1 MQKIQLLFESH
12 ILMKYS
18 RVCLHSFGY
27 ELPPNVV
34 TSADLEQQL
43 APVYERLK
51 LPEGRLELMSGIRS
65 RRYWDAGTL
74 PSHGAVLAG
83 RKALLASGLAASDI
97 DFMVFTSV
105 SRDMMEPAT
114 ASFVHHSLGLPDHCQ
129 IFDISN
135 ACLGFINGML
145 MLANMIELGQAR
157 YGLIVASET
166 AEDLIRST
174 IQQLLADET
183 LTRKTIKPAFAS
195 LTIGSGAVALVMG
208 SRKVQDSGHRLLG
221 GACRANTRHNNLCHG
236 GQNAEQDTLMST
248 DAELLLVSGIETAAS
263 CWQDFIKETGW
274 NKDSIDRFFCHQV
287 GQAHARQLF
296 AALELHQER
305 NFETLSVL
313 GNVGSVSAPITMAM
327 GLEKGMLK
335 SGQKAA
341 LLGIG
346 SGINSVMLG
355 IEW

>member
-1 MQKIQLLFESH
+1 
-12 ILMKYS
+12 MKYS

-27 ELPPNVV
+27 ELPPNIV

-43 APVYERLK
+43 SSVYKRLK

-65 RRYWDAGTL
+65 RRFWNPETL
-74 PSHGAVLAG
+74 PSEGAILAG
-83 RKALLASGLAASDI
+83 RKALLASGLTASDI

-114 ASFVHHSLGLPDHCQ
+114 ASFVHHGLGLGSRCQ

-135 ACLGFINGML
+135 ACLGFLNGML
-145 MLANMIELGQAR
+145 MLANMIELGQVR
-157 YGLIVASET
+157 HGLIVASET
-166 AEDLIRST
+166 AEDLVCST
-174 IQQLLADET
+174 IEKLQADEA

-195 LTIGSGAVALVMG
+195 MTIGSGAVALVMG
-208 SRKVQDSGHRLLG
+208 SKKVQDTGHRLVG
-221 GACRANTRHNNLCHG
+221 GAWRANTRHSDLCHG
-236 GQNAEQDTLMST
+236 GQQQETQGTLMTT
-248 DAELLLVSGIETAAS
+248 DSELLLEKGVETAEL
-263 CWQDFIKETGW
+263 CWQDFQKETGW
-274 NKDSIDRFFCHQV
+274 AKEKIDRFFCHQV
-287 GQAHARQLF
+287 GQAHARKLF
-296 AALELHQER
+296 STLELDPER
-305 NFETLSVL
+305 NFETLPVL

-327 GLEKGMLK
+327 GLEKGKLK
-335 SGQKAA
+335 KGQRGA

>member
-1 MQKIQLLFESH
+1 
-12 ILMKYS
+12 MKYS

-65 RRYWDAGTL
+65 RRFWEPGTR
-74 PSHGAVLAG
+74 PSEAAALAG
-83 RKALLASGLAASDI
+83 RKALTASGLTPADM
-97 DFMVFTSV
+97 DFLVFTSV

-114 ASFVHHSLGLPDHCQ
+114 ASFVHRSLGLPEHCQ
-129 IFDISN
+129 IFDLSN
-135 ACLGFINGML
+135 ACLGFLNGML
-145 MLANMIELGQAR
+145 VLANMIELGQVR
-157 YGLIVASET
+157 YGLIVAGET
-166 AEDLIRST
+166 AEELIRST
-174 IQQLLADET
+174 VQQLLAEET
-183 LTRKTIKPAFAS
+183 MTRKSIKPAFAS

-208 SRKVQDSGHRLLG
+208 SKKLQDTGHHLLA
-221 GACRANTRHNNLCHG
+221 GACRANTKHNDLCQG
-236 GQNAEQDTLMST
+236 GQNSEQETLMST
-248 DAELLLVSGIETAAS
+248 DSELLLEKGIETAAM
-263 CWQDFIKETGW
+263 CWQEFLKESGW
-274 NKDSIDRFFCHQV
+274 DKESIRRFFCHQV

-296 AALELHQER
+296 ASLELDPLR

-327 GLEKGMLK
+327 GIEKGKLK
-335 SGQKAA
+335 PGQRAA

-355 IEW
+355 VEW

>member
-1 MQKIQLLFESH
+1 
-12 ILMKYS
+12 MKYS
-18 RVCLHSFGY
+18 RVCLHNFGY

-65 RRYWDAGTL
+65 RRFWDAGAK
-74 PSHGAVLAG
+74 PSEGAALAA
-83 RKALLASGLAASDI
+83 RKALTASGLSANEV
-97 DFMVFTSV
+97 DFLVFTSV
-105 SRDMMEPAT
+105 SRDMLEPAT
-114 ASFVHHSLGLPDHCQ
+114 ASFVHRSLGLPERCQ

-135 ACLGFINGML
+135 ACLGFLNGMVV
-145 MLANMIELGQAR
+145 LANMIELGQVR
-157 YGLIVASET
+157 CGLVVASET
-166 AEDLIRST
+166 AEELIRST
-174 IQQLLADET
+174 VQQLLSDET

-195 LTIGSGAVALVMG
+195 LTIGSGAVALVMTD
-208 SRKVQDSGHRLLG
+208 RKTYDSSHRLIG
-221 GACRANTRHNNLCHG
+221 GACRANTKHNDLCQG
-236 GQNAEQDTLMST
+236 GQNSEQETLMST
-248 DAELLLVSGIETAAS
+248 DSELLLEKGIETAKM
-263 CWQDFIKETGW
+263 CWQGFLEATGW
-274 NKDSIDRFFCHQV
+274 DKNSIRRFFCHQV

-296 AALELHQER
+296 AALELTPDR
-305 NFETLSVL
+305 NFETLDVL

-327 GLEKGMLK
+327 GLEKGRLK
-335 SGQKAA
+335 QGQRAA